1 MKKTGFKS
9 SRKSPRT
16 RAGISVLFWHLSAL
30 FVLVVLIYSAPPTFW
45 PALAK
50 SPTPPS
56 LVSTATRAGRLEV
69 FDDTW
74 ATIND
79 HYYDSRFRG
88 LDWDAQRVAFRSEAA
103 EAASSRQLYAVLRRM
118 IGTLNDPHTRVFS
131 PEDKFDWWHPRFI
144 TIGLGI
150 KEIDGLATVVKVE
163 PNSAPARAG
172 IRPGDVIDSVDG
184 KPAASAVKP
193 WFASATPTP
202 AQKARAFAFI
212 FDGPADTSLEL
223 RWKDKRGQQR
233 QARFQRYWQERE
245 LGLSLNTESGKYL
258 IIEIDAFTRPIAI
271 SFARILKEKLKRTR
285 GLVID
290 LRNNGGGDA
299 EAMAEMAS
307 SFIGAGVSLGEFSDR
322 SGAGFGVFTSFLT
335 AQPVAINVPVIV
347 LTSERTASAA
357 EIFVAAVRKAKRA
370 TIIGTQTCG
379 CVLAIR
385 TRHNLPDGGVLDV
398 SELDYK
404 TPAGER
410 LEGNGIQPDQAVL
423 VNRKDLYAKHDA
435 AMAYALSELTQPQS
449 QPHR

>member
-9 SRKSPRT
+9 SRKSRRT
-16 RAGISVLFWHLSAL
+16 HAGIRVLLRHLSAL
-30 FVLVVLIYSAPPTFW
+30 FVLAALIYSAPPTFR
-45 PALAK
+45 PTLAK
-50 SPTPPS
+50 SPTPPA
-56 LVSTATRAGRLEV
+56 LVSTNTRAGRLEV

-74 ATIND
+74 ATINE

-88 LDWDAQRVAFRSEAA
+88 LNWDTQRVAFRNQAA
-103 EAASSRQLYAVLRRM
+103 EAGSSRELYAVLRRM

-150 KEIDGLATVVKVE
+150 KEVDGLATVVKVE

-184 KPAASAVKP
+184 QPAASVVK
-193 WFASATPTP
+193 WFASATPTA
-202 AQKARAFAFI
+202 AQEARAFASI
-212 FDGPADTSLEL
+212 FDGPADTTLEL
-223 RWKDKRGQQR
+223 GWKDKRGQQR
-233 QARFQRYWQERE
+233 SARFQRYWQQRD
-245 LGLSLNTESGKYL
+245 LGLNFNRESGKYL

-271 SFARILKEKLKRTR
+271 NFARILKEKLKRTR

-307 SFIGAGVSLGEFSDR
+307 SFLGAGVSLGEFSDR
-322 SGAGFGVFTSFLT
+322 SGAGFSVFTSFLT
-335 AQPVAINVPVIV
+335 AQPVAINVPVIL

-357 EIFVAAVRKAKRA
+357 EIFVAAVKKAKRA

-410 LEGNGIQPDQAVL
+410 LEGNGTQPDQAVM
-423 VNRKDLYAKHDA
+423 VNRKDLYAKRDA
-435 AMAYALSELTQPQS
+435 ALVYALGELAQS
-449 QPHR
+449 QNQPYR